1 MILIIVCNFDL
12 FVEEIIRKRF
22 EIIKVMLMSTL
33 RALVNNPV
41 KESFYEKKKKKTTTT
56 TTTTINILTAFFYF
70 SIK

>member
-22 EIIKVMLMSTL
+22 EIIKVMLISTL

-41 KESFYEKKKKKTTTT
+41 KESFYEKKKQQQQQQQQL
-56 TTTTINILTAFFYF
+56 IF
-70 SIK
+70 

>member
-41 KESFYEKKKKKTTTT
+41 KESFYEKKKKKTTTA
-56 TTTTINILTAFFYF
+56 TTINILTAFFYF
-70 SIK
+70 TIK

>member
-12 FVEEIIRKRF
+12 FVEEIIRKIF

-33 RALVNNPV
+33 RALVNNPI
-41 KESFYEKKKKKTTTT
+41 KERFYEKKKKTT

>member
-22 EIIKVMLMSTL
+22 EIIKVMLISTL

-41 KESFYEKKKKKTTTT
+41 KESFYEKKQQQQQQQQQQL
-56 TTTTINILTAFFYF
+56 IF
-70 SIK
+70 